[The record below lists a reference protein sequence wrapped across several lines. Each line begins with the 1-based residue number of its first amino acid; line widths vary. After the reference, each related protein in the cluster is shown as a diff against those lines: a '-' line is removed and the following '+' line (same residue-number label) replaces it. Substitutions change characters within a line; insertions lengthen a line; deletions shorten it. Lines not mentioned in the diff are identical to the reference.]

1 MEETQST
8 MSQPSCSNVS
18 LFPEEMETDH
28 PETGS
33 ISRFRIPCRNC
44 IEMTYGLEIIT
55 SDISYF
61 GNNLR
66 TVISESEVLIKDFL
80 KRQRS
85 ERRAAAAQKNKIF
98 QLDEESSLSSS
109 EDDLLLAKTQGLD
122 NCTKQR
128 TFGRSK
134 NIEKRTFGSWLI
146 LSFITGGWNYSTV
159 KNFLLNEYGVKCTRS
174 RTTPERLAMAG
185 VFKAIVKFE
194 NREELKQV
202 VMSLRE
208 SQIHDKFLFL
218 SFDKRPVSHEFSESD
233 SDDARS
239 GYLVP
244 ISKET

>member
-1 MEETQST
+1 MQETEVT
-8 MSQPSCSNVS
+8 MSQPSCSNVNF
-18 LFPEEMETDH
+18 FPEEMETDH

-85 ERRAAAAQKNKIF
+85 ERRAAAAQKNKII

-109 EDDLLLAKTQGLD
+109 EDDLLLSKKDLD
-122 NCTKQR
+122 NFTKQR

-134 NIEKRTFGSWLI
+134 NSEKRTFGSWLI
-146 LSFITGGWNYSTV
+146 LSFVTGGWNYSTM
-159 KNFLLNEYGVKCTRS
+159 KNFLLNEIKGQFHMSFRNQIQTTLDPDTWS
-174 RTTPERLAMAG
+174 RYL
-185 VFKAIVKFE
+185 K
-194 NREELKQV
+194 ELK
-202 VMSLRE
+202 
-208 SQIHDKFLFL
+208 
-218 SFDKRPVSHEFSESD
+218 
-233 SDDARS
+233 
-239 GYLVP
+239 YL
-244 ISKET
+244 III